1 MTASETFRRARG
13 RLAAALDRDRGGD
26 REDAWEEEDVEYE
39 AYEERPELR
48 LVEARRHEIGVVSVA
63 EFEDVRRVADLFR
76 REAPVV
82 VDLQGCG
89 PDVARRV
96 TDFCSGLAYARDGAL
111 RPVADHLIMLA
122 PGHVDLSGGGRSGLG
137 GSGFYNQL

>member
-1 MTASETFRRARG
+1 MNAGDTFRRARG
-13 RLAAALDRDRGGD
+13 RLAAVLGGD
-26 REDAWEEEDVEYE
+26 PAGEPAREEDDVEYE
-39 AYEERPELR
+39 AYDERPELR
-48 LVEARRHEIGVVSVA
+48 LVAAQRHELGVVNVA
-63 EFEDVRRVADLFR
+63 DFDDVRRVADLFR

-82 VDLQGCG
+82 VDLQGCT

-111 RPVADHLIMLA
+111 RPVADHLILLA
-122 PGHVDLSGGGRSGLG
+122 PSHVELSGGGRSGLG